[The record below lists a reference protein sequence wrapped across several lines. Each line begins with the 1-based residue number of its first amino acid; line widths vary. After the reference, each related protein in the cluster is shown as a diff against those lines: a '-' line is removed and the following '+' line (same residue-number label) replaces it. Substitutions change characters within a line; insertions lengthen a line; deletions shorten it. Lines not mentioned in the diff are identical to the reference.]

1 MFRPTIDVVVQHPDV
16 VANNKNYSELGVTV
30 KKKLVRYT
38 RPITDFVQ
46 LLYQLRETVLHSK

>member
-16 VANNKNYSELGVTV
+16 VANKNYSELGVTV

-38 RPITDFVQ
+38 RAITDFVQ

>member
-1 MFRPTIDVVVQHPDV
+1 MFRPTIDVVVQHADV
-16 VANNKNYSELGVTV
+16 VANNKYYSELGVTV

-38 RPITDFVQ
+38 RAITDFVQ